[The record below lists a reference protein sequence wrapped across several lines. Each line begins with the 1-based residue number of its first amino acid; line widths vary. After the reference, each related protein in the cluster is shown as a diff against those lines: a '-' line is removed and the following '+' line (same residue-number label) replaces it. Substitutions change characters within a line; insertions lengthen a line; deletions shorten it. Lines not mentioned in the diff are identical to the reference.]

1 MDTRKSIE
9 HRLAIIDGHLTAIRK
24 MVADGRSG
32 VEIIR
37 QSRAVQ
43 SALKKFDAAM
53 IEQYLNTSVAKD
65 VAEGKTGKAAK
76 ELAEVFAL
84 L

>member
-1 MDTRKSIE
+1 MDSRKGVE

-24 MVADGRSG
+24 MMADGKSG
-32 VEIIR
+32 IEIIR

-43 SALKKFDAAM
+43 SALKKFDAAVM
-53 IEQYLNTSVAKD
+53 EQYLNTTVAKD
-65 VAEGKTGKAAK
+65 VADGKTGKATK
-76 ELAEVFAL
+76 DLSELFEL

>member
-1 MDTRKSIE
+1 MDSRKSVG

-24 MVADGRSG
+24 MMADGKSG
-32 VEIIR
+32 IEIIR

-43 SALKKFDAAM
+43 SALRKFDAAVL
-53 IEQYLNTSVAKD
+53 EQYMNTTVARD

-76 ELAEVFAL
+76 ELSELFEL